1 MRKYRIDCMTNE
13 IVNPEQL
20 LQALNDEW
28 KTSAQLKQ
36 ELGLTANTKK
46 IGQELRRLRRD
57 NKHIE
62 SVMKGR
68 ILLYRIRKE
77 DTLIE
82 LPHEIKPELNVQP
95 IIEPPKNIGKEL
107 DSLIHEL
114 KSQGINVQ
122 EICYMAL
129 RDRKE
134 KLESEIRYLK
144 QYAPTF
150 AEEYQKLKEELRVM
164 KNEIQDYKEKI
175 SQIES
180 QDLVKRFSEERKA
193 KAGVITG

>member
-20 LQALNDEW
+20 LQALTDEW
-28 KTSAQLKQ
+28 KTSAQLRK
-36 ELGLTANTKK
+36 ELELTAGTKK
-46 IGQELRRLRRD
+46 IGQALRKLRQD
-57 NKHIE
+57 NRHIE
-62 SVMKGR
+62 TVMKGR

-77 DTLIE
+77 NIPIE
-82 LPHEIKPELNVQP
+82 LTPEIKPEPQP
-95 IIEPPKNIGKEL
+95 IEPPKNITKEL
-107 DSLIHEL
+107 DNLIHEL

-134 KLESEIRYLK
+134 KLESEFRYIK
-144 QYAPTF
+144 EHAPVF

-164 KNEIQDYKEKI
+164 KNEIQDYKERI

>member
-20 LQALNDEW
+20 LHALNDEW
-28 KTSAQLKQ
+28 KTSAQLRK
-36 ELGLTANTKK
+36 ELELTAGARK
-46 IGQELRRLRRD
+46 IGQALRKLRRD
-57 NKHIE
+57 NRHIE
-62 SVMKGR
+62 TVMKGR

-77 DTLIE
+77 DTPLE
-82 LPHEIKPELNVQP
+82 LPQEIKPEVQP
-95 IIEPPKNIGKEL
+95 IEPPKNIGKEL
-107 DSLIHEL
+107 DNLIHEL

-150 AEEYQKLKEELRVM
+150 AEEYQKLKEELRIM
-164 KNEIQDYKEKI
+164 KNEIQDYKDRI

>member
-20 LQALNDEW
+20 LHALNDEW
-28 KTSAQLKQ
+28 KTSAQLRK
-36 ELGLTANTKK
+36 ELELTAGARK
-46 IGQELRRLRRD
+46 IGQALRKLRRD
-57 NKHIE
+57 NRHIE
-62 SVMKGR
+62 TVMKGR
-68 ILLYRIRKE
+68 ILLYRIRK
-77 DTLIE
+77 DNILIE
-82 LPHEIKPELNVQP
+82 LPQEIQPEPEVQP
-95 IIEPPKNIGKEL
+95 IEPPKNIGKEL

-144 QYAPTF
+144 QYAPVF
-150 AEEYQKLKEELRVM
+150 AEEYQKLKEELRTM
-164 KNEIQDYKEKI
+164 KNEIQDYKERI